1 MSNNQSNNPD
11 VSNASVY
18 DSTEKKRVFKRA
30 MLFSLIF
37 TIITL
42 VGAYASVRG
51 LGPYDVY
58 VSFLTVI
65 IPAVSMMYSLL
76 LISFM
81 IRWYRRGYY
90 QNINK
95 MVKDSPKAAIYSSVL
110 SAIIFVAIWLHGESA
125 PIDVLI
131 LFPAIIFPIMLASSS
146 LSTIMRYYMDII
158 GINKKMTNFNNTEQ
172 KDNLA
177 NSSFPCETMDG
188 RRSVDV
194 YSNEDM
200 KKQLTFTETP
210 AAVSPLPVAKADK
223 KRTIGAT
230 IAFVTLCVLLVD
242 VMIGDDPNSRNMI
255 FNAIYYNLPEFIRI
269 AFVIYSLA
277 LSIIMIKMCI
287 FRQYWVTDRVMG
299 GLKIIPLV
307 CIGLTM
313 MFALIYFIYNIQYTI
328 LAFAG
333 AVMVS
338 SVVFIALLIVVSVIY
353 CSWSVLSYYLTSS
366 KLDKK

>member
-1 MSNNQSNNPD
+1 
-11 VSNASVY
+11 
-18 DSTEKKRVFKRA
+18 
-30 MLFSLIF
+30 
-37 TIITL
+37 
-42 VGAYASVRG
+42 
-51 LGPYDVY
+51 
-58 VSFLTVI
+58 
-65 IPAVSMMYSLL
+65 
-76 LISFM
+76 
-81 IRWYRRGYY
+81 
-90 QNINK
+90 
-95 MVKDSPKAAIYSSVL
+95 
-110 SAIIFVAIWLHGESA
+110 
-125 PIDVLI
+125 
-131 LFPAIIFPIMLASSS
+131 
-146 LSTIMRYYMDII
+146 MRPWI
-158 GINKKMTNFNNTEQ
+158 G
-172 KDNLA
+172 
-177 NSSFPCETMDG
+177 G
-188 RRSVDV
+188 GWSVDV

-242 VMIGDDPNSRNMI
+242 VMIGDGPNSRNMI

-269 AFVIYSLA
+269 TFVIYSLA
-277 LSIIMIKMCI
+277 LSIVMIKMCI

-338 SVVFIALLIVVSVIY
+338 SVVFIALLIVVFVIY